1 MTKQFASTC
10 AVPLL
15 ALVAACGGG
24 GSSDP
29 ADTGNTG
36 NTGGT
41 AASLPAS
48 ATPVVHDTRAV
59 ALNATSE
66 TLVGESDPVL
76 SEPQDVSYPYDPAKP
91 DEAAPKETTVRLR
104 SLCTTRTYDM
114 VSNPEKVAMYS
125 ADGNVSF
132 PGALLRGD
140 SFRAGQLRKLGVR
153 PEHRTPV
160 TFVINNVYSQSGS
173 TSGTVAQPDLQPVQD
188 AVKARIVQAFNDNIP
203 IGDSVAYSYE
213 ETSDISRFMLKAKL
227 SAKYGGISGALG
239 TKINKQSSERSVVI
253 HLTQKLFDV
262 EVQQPPTRNDWFTQT
277 FFDSG
282 LKPLLDNG
290 EMSTTDA
297 PVYVSR
303 VTYGR
308 VLTFTLTSTASR
320 SDIET
325 MLRASVKTLVA
336 SGSLQMDAKSTNIN
350 KSKKITVAQ
359 IGGVGAAAIGA
370 AESGDWGAFF
380 KQKLQLTEAAPI
392 LVEYRNLYDNSPAGV
407 TENTQAT
414 EEVCTP
420 QIVVPG
426 PFDFALEDSH
436 ERPAGIGAVT
446 QVVSGDFNGDG
457 ISDVVWNE
465 LSGDTNRLYVGYGN
479 KTGRLRIDDKPCGG
493 QACDFSDAG
502 TPWGQYKLGTG
513 DFNGDGRADLMWLR
527 ASSTHDTIELRVL
540 PAAGGTA
547 SGFAGPLLSLSE
559 PIDAASRAGMRPEPI
574 VADMNNDGRDD
585 VLLWFA
591 RRVGSQNQVFQRLL
605 RSDATA
611 AGLGL
616 VLQAEA
622 TLGGYTDLYNTDPLT
637 ARFDVRARDIDS
649 DGWNDLLVSL
659 LGQDFNVP
667 VADQRAVMA
676 QLLNTRV
683 ADAVAFGFGP
693 TFVHSGGPGWRLYG
707 SLVGDFD
714 GDGDTDLSWLRR
726 DAATGGTVHQA
737 AYDGAAFV
745 QGGSQTWATGNA
757 TDPVNVLKLLAGNVG
772 GIFVIDSNGD
782 AAADVVATRYL
793 SVSGQ
798 SNFVNGV
805 AVMKGVRGGTPMFNT
820 SAAAQQHPVNQDWQ
834 NYTYVFVGD
843 FNGDGLQDVL
853 WNNAALDNSVYV
865 AFAKRDEE
873 QSTF

>member
-1 MTKQFASTC
+1 MKSLASTC
-10 AVPLL
+10 AIPVMALL
-15 ALVAACGGG
+15 AACGGG
-24 GSSDP
+24 GGGD
-29 ADTGNTG
+29 GG
-36 NTGGT
+36 GGTGGT
-41 AASLPAS
+41 AASLPTS
-48 ATPVVHDTRAV
+48 AAPVVHDTRVV

-66 TLVGESDPVL
+66 TLVGESEPVL
-76 SEPQDVSYPYDPAKP
+76 SAPEDVTYPYDPAKP
-91 DEAAPKETTVRLR
+91 DEANPAETTVRLR

-140 SFRAGQLRKLGVR
+140 AFRAGQLRKLGVR
-153 PEHRTPV
+153 PDHRTPV

-173 TSGTVAQPDLQPVQD
+173 TSGTVPQPDLQPVQD

-203 IGDSVAYSYE
+203 IGDSVAFSYE
-213 ETSDISRFMLKAKL
+213 ETSDISRFMLKAKI

-239 TKINKQSSERSVVI
+239 TKISKQSSERSVVI

-262 EVQQPPTRNDWFTQT
+262 EVQQPPTRNDWFAPD

-282 LKPLLDNG
+282 LKPLLDSG

-320 SDIET
+320 SDIEA

-359 IGGVGAAAIGA
+359 IGGVGAAAITA

-436 ERPAGIGAVT
+436 ERPAGIGAVQ
-446 QVVSGDFNGDG
+446 QVASGDFNGDG

-465 LSGDTNRLYVGYGN
+465 LAGNTNRLYVGYGN
-479 KTGRLRIDDKPCGG
+479 KTGRLSIEPKACAG
-493 QACDFSDAG
+493 QACDFSDPLIG
-502 TPWGQYKLGTG
+502 WGQFKLKVG
-513 DFNGDGRADLMWLR
+513 DFNGDGRDDLMWLQ
-527 ASSTHDTIELRVL
+527 ASANHFQISARVL
-540 PAAGGTA
+540 LAAAGG
-547 SGFAGPLLSLSE
+547 GFAGPLHALGYPL
-559 PIDAASRAGMRPEPI
+559 DTTTRAGMRPDAI

-585 VLLWFA
+585 LLLWFTTRNAAGQNLVDQLIVRSDIGQGNTPFVPQA
-591 RRVGSQNQVFQRLL
+591 RTRVG
-605 RSDATA
+605 A
-611 AGLGL
+611 
-616 VLQAEA
+616 
-622 TLGGYTDLYNTDPLT
+622 YTDNFNTDPAT
-637 ARFDVRARDIDS
+637 APLYMKVADVNS
-649 DGWNDLLVSL
+649 DGWNDLLLMLV
-659 LGQDFNVP
+659 GQSTANGVNFHNNVATPFLNSKPPAQMDASFVQGVTFIHSGRGWGDYLPLVADFN
-667 VADQRAVMA
+667 
-676 QLLNTRV
+676 
-683 ADAVAFGFGP
+683 
-693 TFVHSGGPGWRLYG
+693 
-707 SLVGDFD
+707 
-714 GDGDTDLSWLRR
+714 GDGTT
-726 DAATGGTVHQA
+726 DAAWINRRAGTSASPVGAVHQA
-737 AYDGAAFV
+737 AYNLGTGRFDEQGLQMWNGAP
-745 QGGSQTWATGNA
+745 TGIE
-757 TDPVNVLKLLAGNVG
+757 VNVPRLLRDHNDQ
-772 GIFVIDSNGD
+772 IFVLDTNGD
-782 AAADVVATRYL
+782 AAQDMVATRFL
-793 SVSGQ
+793 LDSSGRLTLNGIAVTKGVSGA
-798 SNFVNGV
+798 S
-805 AVMKGVRGGTPMFNT
+805 PMFDVRQD
-820 SAAAQQHPVNQDWQ
+820 AQTHPVRRDWT
-834 NYTYVFVGD
+834 NHTWLLTGD

-853 WNNAALDNSVYV
+853 WNNAALDNSSFI
-865 AFAKRDEE
+865 AFAKRDET
-873 QSTF
+873 QSQF